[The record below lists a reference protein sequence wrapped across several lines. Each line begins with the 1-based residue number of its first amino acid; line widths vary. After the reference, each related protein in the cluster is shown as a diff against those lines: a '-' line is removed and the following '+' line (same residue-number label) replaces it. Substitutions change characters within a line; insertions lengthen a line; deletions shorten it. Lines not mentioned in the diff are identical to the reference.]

1 MPELGEGEFGI
12 DMFTIQSRSS
22 LPLVSL
28 GYCPVQDN
36 SPMNSRDPGGWL
48 ALVRLCCETSVGLV
62 YQRQTDSSLSRSRN
76 ACHPLPRDLVGV
88 PNPLNRVNDLLL
100 HLRGFLNHVVE
111 LFCALGETVQ
121 PSHVV

>member
-1 MPELGEGEFGI
+1 MA
-12 DMFTIQSRSS
+12 S
-22 LPLVSL
+22 
-28 GYCPVQDN
+28 
-36 SPMNSRDPGGWL
+36 
-48 ALVRLCCETSVGLV
+48 AVRLCCETSVGPV

-121 PSHVV
+121 PSHVVAGHKTAAFTYKTHARLECEVFVW